1 MGPGYNPGRLIQK
14 LQPPCHHPC
23 FRERFMTNSPFSP
36 APQLRQD
43 ALEIRE
49 PYYSVP
55 PRQWVKATDCRPALS
70 DLAENQP
77 RSVSLTVM
85 DPPYFIDGMGADWDP
100 DKLKGRVRKG
110 VVGGIPAGQKFDPTQ
125 GRKLQ
130 EYLTPVAE
138 RLLSVMK
145 PGAFAL
151 CFSQARLAHRTA
163 VAFED
168 AGFEIRD
175 LLAWQYEGQA
185 KAAKMHYHVRRKR
198 LSPDEEAQ
206 WLAAVGDRKTPQV
219 KPQMETIVLAQAPK
233 VGDCTENW
241 VRYRTGLIDVSNPV
255 VNPERSP
262 GQLIPVPKPRQR
274 YNHMTPKPVDLLR
287 HLIRLFSDDTPGTL
301 VIDPFAGTG
310 SAGVAARLE
319 GRDFIGFELDP
330 ATALAANQRVEEMR
344 V

>member
-1 MGPGYNPGRLIQK
+1 MTPA
-14 LQPPCHHPC
+14 HPV
-23 FRERFMTNSPFSP
+23 SL
-36 APQLRQD
+36 AH
-43 ALEIRE
+43 
-49 PYYSVP
+49 P
-55 PRQWVKATDCRPALS
+55 PRLDTPEMRETSGPIPTRPWVVAADCRPALAA
-70 DLAENQP
+70 LAEKHP

-85 DPPYFIDGMGADWDP
+85 DPPYFIDGMGADWDA
-100 DKLKGRVRKG
+100 DKLKKRIRKG
-110 VVGGIPAGQKFDPTQ
+110 VVGGIPAGQKFDPAQ

-130 EYLTPVAE
+130 EYLTPIAE
-138 RLLSVMK
+138 QLLAVMK

-163 VAFED
+163 IAFED

-185 KAAKMHYHVRRKR
+185 KAAKMHYHVRRKG
-198 LSPDEEAQ
+198 LDPSEEAR
-206 WLAAVGDRKTPQV
+206 WLSAVGERKTPQV
-219 KPQMETIVLAQAPK
+219 KPQMETIVLAQTPK
-233 VGDCTENW
+233 EGDCTENW
-241 VRYRTGLIDVSNPV
+241 VRHRTGLIDVSNPV

-274 YNHMTPKPVDLLR
+274 HNHMTPKPVALLR

-310 SAGVAARLE
+310 STGVAARLE
-319 GRDFIGFELDP
+319 GRDFIGFELDA
-330 ATALAANQRVEEMR
+330 ATARAANQRVEEMR

>member
-1 MGPGYNPGRLIQK
+1 
-14 LQPPCHHPC
+14 
-23 FRERFMTNSPFSP
+23 MTNSPFSP
-36 APQLRQD
+36 SRQLRQD
-43 ALEIRE
+43 PPEIRE
-49 PYYSVP
+49 PYCPVT
-55 PRQWVKATDCRPALS
+55 PRQWVKATDCRPALVA
-70 DLAENQP
+70 LAEKQP

-85 DPPYFIDGMGADWDP
+85 DPPYFIDGMGADWDT

-110 VVGGIPAGQKFDPTQ
+110 VVGGIPAGQKFDPAQ

-151 CFSQARLAHRTA
+151 CFSQARLSHRTA

-198 LSPDEEAQ
+198 LSPDEEAR
-206 WLAAVGDRKTPQV
+206 WLASVGDRKTPQV

-233 VGDCTENW
+233 IGDCTENW

-319 GRDFIGFELDP
+319 GRDFLGFELDP
-330 ATALAANQRVEEMR
+330 ATARAANQRVEEMR

>member
-1 MGPGYNPGRLIQK
+1 
-14 LQPPCHHPC
+14 
-23 FRERFMTNSPFSP
+23 MTNSPFSP
-36 APQLRQD
+36 TRQLRQD
-43 ALEIRE
+43 TPEIRE
-49 PYYSVP
+49 PYCPVP
-55 PRQWVKATDCRPALS
+55 PRQWVKATDCRPALAA
-70 DLAENQP
+70 LAEKQP

-85 DPPYFIDGMGADWDP
+85 DPPYFIDGMGADWDT

-151 CFSQARLAHRTA
+151 CFSQARLSHRTA

-198 LSPDEEAQ
+198 LSPAEEAR
-206 WLAAVGDRKTPQV
+206 WLASVGDRKTPQV

-233 VGDCTENW
+233 IGDCTENW

-255 VNPERSP
+255 VNPGRSP

-287 HLIRLFSDDTPGTL
+287 HLIRLFSDDAPGTL

-319 GRDFIGFELDP
+319 GRDFLGFELDP